1 MNMLRFVLISI
12 LAFSVGAG
20 ADVSKKPVRL
30 NDLPAAVRKTVER
43 QKGAANILRLEK
55 FEREG
60 SQIYELELSGGG
72 SASKIV
78 LIDAAGKV
86 LEIKEAIKLGGVSK
100 AAKAVIDSS
109 VGDGTILSLNSVKTS
124 SGIITAYEVKFS
136 REGKESLLRIGP
148 DGSLVQE

>member
-1 MNMLRFVLISI
+1 MNILRFVLISI
-12 LAFSVGAG
+12 LAFSGGAG

-30 NDLPAAVRKTVER
+30 NDLPAEVRKAVER

-72 SASKIV
+72 SASKTV
-78 LIDAAGKV
+78 LIDSAGKIV
-86 LEIKEAIKLGGVSK
+86 EIKQPIKLGEVSK

-109 VGDGTILSLNSVKTS
+109 VGNGTILSLNSVKTA

>member
-1 MNMLRFVLISI
+1 MLRFVLISI

-20 ADVSKKPVRL
+20 ADVSKKPARL

-72 SASKIV
+72 SASKTV

-124 SGIITAYEVKFS
+124 SGIITAYEVRFS